1 LPVREK
7 LGYWL
12 INLGSAEDLAYN
24 FLIATVLLL
33 GHHSHIAIYSKLAI
47 MVHVRIF
54 IGWLIIMAAPDDI
67 KNILGSNE
75 KIELYI
81 EEKIYHPRINIES
94 VIITNER
101 IILRHPHALGLKKD
115 YTDYSYRDI
124 LNVTL
129 DKGIMRSTIKLTLK
143 PKEGNQGKNQ
153 EEHLEL
159 DKLPND
165 LAEKGYGVIRENI
178 GKFQSPFS
186 TGYANLPK

>member
-1 LPVREK
+1 
-7 LGYWL
+7 
-12 INLGSAEDLAYN
+12 
-24 FLIATVLLL
+24 
-33 GHHSHIAIYSKLAI
+33 
-47 MVHVRIF
+47 
-54 IGWLIIMAAPDDI
+54 MAAPDEI

-75 KIELYI
+75 KVELYI

-101 IILRHPHALGLKKD
+101 IILRHPHALGLKQD

-124 LNVTL
+124 TNVTL

-143 PKEGNQGKNQ
+143 PKEGNQGKNP

-186 TGYANLPK
+186 TGYANFPK